1 MTHRPLFIELIF
13 MYNLCF
19 NKKIYAHTWAVKIRG
34 WLVFDGRFEVTS
46 MRRWYKE
53 PICPCLPFLSWGGTT
68 MHTAA
73 GMQKPQKWTRNPP
86 MSNVQSHREKLQF
99 GQTYHLREYFVNIF
113 FFRQKYRI
121 LRQKCENEYSF
132 SWSSTGRHQRSLLP
146 LSANRSKHKIKQFQL
161 NVITKGDDGP
171 NIKSVK
177 IVKIWSI
184 KARMLI
190 CRRSP
195 VVYCIFGN
203 SRPPCNMRPRP
214 YSN

>member
-1 MTHRPLFIELIF
+1 MH
-13 MYNLCF
+13 NLCF
-19 NKKIYAHTWAVKIRG
+19 SKKIYVHTWAVKIRG

-99 GQTYHLREYFVNIF
+99 GQTYHLREYFVSIF
-113 FFRQKYRI
+113 FPDKNIEFYDKNAKMNIPSPGRRPVDI
-121 LRQKCENEYSF
+121 REV
-132 SWSSTGRHQRSLLP
+132 SSP
-146 LSANRSKHKIKQFQL
+146 LCANRSKHKIKQFQL

-171 NIKSVK
+171 KT
-177 IVKIWSI
+177 
-184 KARMLI
+184 
-190 CRRSP
+190 
-195 VVYCIFGN
+195 
-203 SRPPCNMRPRP
+203 
-214 YSN
+214 